1 VFGFNPRAPIDL
13 IPLSPSE
20 FVNLYASQQA
30 DFIQKLHET
39 TKQNIEKM
47 IEKYR
52 ITGSKG
58 QKEIKLEP
66 GDLVWLHMRKYHFPE
81 LRKSRLMSRA
91 ADPFKILEK
100 INDNASR
107 LELPV
112 DFVVSPMFNFSDLL
126 PYLDEE
132 DEMPS
137 RMTLIQEGEDGEDI
151 PTQDDSPVAL
161 QGPITRGR
169 AHQLQYQVKSF
180 LSSTPCQLQDRL
192 LPNEILI
199 VRNDGQAYEGLKNLL
214 GGAQGRG
221 QGAG

>member
-1 VFGFNPRAPIDL
+1 VVGFNPRAPIDL
-13 IPLSPSE
+13 IPLPPSE
-20 FVNLYASQQA
+20 FVNLDASQRF

-47 IEKYR
+47 NEKYR
-52 ITGSKG
+52 IPGSKG
-58 QKEIKLEP
+58 QKEIKLESV
-66 GDLVWLHMRKYHFPE
+66 DLVWLHLRKYHFPE
-81 LRKSRLMSRA
+81 LRKSKLMSHA
-91 ADPFKILEK
+91 AGPFKILEK
-100 INDNASR
+100 MNDNASR
-107 LELPV
+107 LELLA
-112 DFVVSPMFNFSDLL
+112 DFGVSPMFNFSDLR

-137 RMTLIQEGEDGEDI
+137 RTTPIQEGEDGEDI

-169 AHQLQYQVKSF
+169 ARQLQYQVKSF

-199 VRNDGQAYEGLKNLL
+199 VRNNGQAYEGLKNLL
-214 GGAQGRG
+214 GGAQGHG